1 MIMRIIHTSD
11 WHLGQHFFGKSRA
24 NEHQAFLSWLL
35 EQIQTHHIDAVIIA
49 GDIFDTGSPP
59 SYAREMY
66 NQFIVDLY
74 KINCPLIVLG
84 GNHDSVMMLNES
96 KTLVAQFNTQ
106 VIANVLNNI
115 DEQIIPLYNDK
126 QQLNGIVC
134 AAPFIRP
141 RDIIKSQAGQ
151 SAEEKQ
157 RALQTAISDHY
168 QHLYK
173 KACELREQQHSD
185 VPIILTGHLATV
197 GASLSDSV
205 RDIYIGTLDAFPA
218 QAFPPADYIALGHI
232 HRHQKVAKTE
242 HIRYCGSPIPLS
254 FDEVNYDKYVLLVE
268 FDGATLQHVEPL
280 TVPRF
285 QALHSLKGTLND
297 IEQQLDTLIP
307 TLNAERPTWLEIKVT
322 AQDFLSDLQQRI
334 QQMIYEQA
342 IEVLLLRRT
351 KDKTPNADTQDAQM
365 TLQELSIQEVFERRL
380 KEEDWQDDCEKAR
393 AKRLQN
399 AFKHMVNELQTQQ
412 HNPANTP
419 AHPLSHQSIKR
430 TIDQL
435 EASSTPSDTNS
446 DKSPSKRSRKKVSL
460 EDSLT

>member
-1 MIMRIIHTSD
+1 MRIIHTSD
-11 WHLGQHFFGKSRA
+11 WHLGQHFFGKSRTK
-24 NEHQAFLSWLL
+24 EHQAFLSWLL
-35 EQIQTHHIDAVIIA
+35 EQVQTHQVDAVIIA

-66 NQFIVDLY
+66 NQFIVDLH

-106 VIANVLNNI
+106 VIAHVLNDI
-115 DEQIIPLYNDK
+115 DEQIIPLYNNK

-157 RALQTAISDHY
+157 RALQTAISHHY
-168 QHLYK
+168 QTLYK
-173 KACELREQQHSD
+173 KACELREQQHAD

-232 HRHQKVAKTE
+232 HRHQKIAKTE

-254 FDEVNYDKYVLLVE
+254 FDEAHYDKCVLLVE
-268 FDGATLQHVEPL
+268 FDGAILKQVEPL

-285 QALHSLKGTLND
+285 RALQSLKGTLND
-297 IEQQLDTLIP
+297 IEQQFKTLLP
-307 TLNAERPTWLEIKVT
+307 TLNPERPTWLEIKVT
-322 AQDFLSDLQQRI
+322 TQDFLSDLQQRV

-342 IEVLLLRRT
+342 VDVLLLRR
-351 KDKTPNADTQDAQM
+351 DKNKTQTNTPSAAQM

-380 KEEDWQDDCEKAR
+380 NEEDWQDDCEKAR
-393 AKRLQN
+393 EARLKL
-399 AFKHMVNELQTQQ
+399 AFKQMVNELQTAQYD
-412 HNPANTP
+412 PANTQ

-430 TIDQL
+430 TISQL
-435 EASSTPSDTNS
+435 EAPSQTSNTSS
-446 DKSPSKRSRKKVSL
+446 DKPPSKRSRKKVSL
-460 EDSLT
+460 EDSVT